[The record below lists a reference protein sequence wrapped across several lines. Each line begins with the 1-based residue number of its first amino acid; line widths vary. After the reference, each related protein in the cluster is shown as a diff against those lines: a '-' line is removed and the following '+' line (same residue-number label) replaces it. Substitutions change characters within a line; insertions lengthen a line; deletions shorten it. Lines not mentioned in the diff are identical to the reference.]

1 MTHID
6 TDFQPAHYPPE
17 AFDFHA
23 LMRSFRVT
31 KAEAKR
37 QVRRLKTERVARS
50 GTHQVAI
57 NHVGTPDFPIRWL
70 AIKRIDRSPILD
82 RAELGRIAEALAPG
96 QPALELLPL
105 SERVVDTA
113 NSYHLF
119 CLQGEGLSAFADGE
133 WVLPPHLGDWRELQ
147 AWREA
152 AFPDREGALVLA
164 GPARVGEVLLAPQDV
179 LFPFGFSQR
188 FVIGESRGGAVQR
201 PFGWSLSKN
210 GSDTGA

>member
-6 TDFQPAHYPPE
+6 TDFTPAHYPPE
-17 AFDFHA
+17 AFDYQL
-23 LMRSFRVT
+23 LMRSFRIT

-37 QVRRLKTERVARS
+37 QVRRLKAERVARS

-57 NHVGTPDFPIRWL
+57 NHVGTSDLPIRWL
-70 AIKRIDRSPILD
+70 SIKRIDRSPILD
-82 RAELGRIAEALAPG
+82 RVELGRIADVLAPG

-105 SERVVDTA
+105 PERVVDTA

-119 CLQGEGLSAFADGE
+119 CLQGEGLSAFANGD

-147 AWREA
+147 AWKEA

-164 GPARVGEVLLAPQDV
+164 GPGRVGEVLLAPPDV
-179 LFPFGFSQR
+179 RFPFGFNQR
-188 FVIGESRGGAVQR
+188 FVISDGVGGAVQR
-201 PFGWSLSKN
+201 PFE
-210 GSDTGA
+210 